1 MAKNAIINK
10 NDSRQLF
17 MRKLEGLQNDSKN
30 IESLTQG
37 IAETLAATYFVET
50 NKVANITELGD
61 IGGEA
66 EEVETTAFDSDAKEA
81 QPGAIDNGTF
91 DLSLQITDAK
101 VARVLNAWQANS
113 DMLVFDQVLYMK
125 NGKAALSQMG
135 IGYIQSFHIT
145 GGLNEIVTAQATIR
159 VSGALYDVTTVTPDK
174 ASAAS
179 GVHTIPQD
187 LKDSTTVFPAGA

>member
-10 NDSRQLF
+10 QDSRQLF
-17 MRKLEGLQNDSKN
+17 MRKLEGLQYESAG
-30 IESLTQG
+30 IESLTQA
-37 IAETLAATYFVET
+37 IADKLAESFFTAD

-61 IGGEA
+61 VGGEA
-66 EEVETTAFDSDAKEA
+66 EEVDTTAFDSDGKEA
-81 QPGAIDNGTF
+81 QPGSIDNGTF

-125 NGKAALSQMG
+125 NGKPAFSQMG
-135 IGYIQSFHIT
+135 IGYIQAFHIT

-159 VSGALYDVTTVTPDK
+159 VSGALYDVTHKTPDK
-174 ASAAS
+174 TVVGNTHS
-179 GVHTIPQD
+179 IPQD
-187 LKDSTTVFPAGA
+187 LKDSTSVFPAGA